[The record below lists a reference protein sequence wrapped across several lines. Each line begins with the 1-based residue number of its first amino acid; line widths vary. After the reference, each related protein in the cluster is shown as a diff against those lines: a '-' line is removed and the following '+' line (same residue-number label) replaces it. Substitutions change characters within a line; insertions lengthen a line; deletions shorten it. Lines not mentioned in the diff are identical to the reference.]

1 MNGILLI
8 NKPKNFTSFDVV
20 AKLRRIFKIKKI
32 GHAGTLDP
40 MATGVLPILLGNATK
55 IQELLQNSDKEYL
68 ATFKLV
74 LTTDTL
80 DITGKVLS
88 ESVVNVSLDD
98 IKNILPKFCGEINQV
113 PPMFSAI
120 KKNGI
125 KLYDLARKGISI
137 KRDPRLVTINSI
149 DLIDFDGDI
158 IKILVS
164 CSKGTYIRSLCSDI
178 GNNLGCGAVLTELSR
193 TKACS
198 FSIDDCLTLEELE
211 KLYKENTLS
220 NKLIPIPLALKY
232 YKKISITAPQASR
245 FKNGGPLDLN
255 RLNINYFDA
264 NEIFQVFFEDQFLGL
279 GIINLKKN
287 QLDIFKLL
295 FT

>member
-68 ATFKLV
+68 ATFKLG

-255 RLNINYFDA
+255 RLNINYF
-264 NEIFQVFFEDQFLGL
+264 
-279 GIINLKKN
+279 KN
-287 QLDIFKLL
+287 AFMYSNYSTKADFS
-295 FT
+295 

>member
-68 ATFKLV
+68 ATFKLG

>member
-68 ATFKLV
+68 ATFKLG

-149 DLIDFDGDI
+149 DLTDFDGDI

-279 GIINLKKN
+279 GIINLQKN

>member
-68 ATFKLV
+68 ATFKLG

-287 QLDIFKLL
+287 PLDIFKLL

>member
-68 ATFKLV
+68 ATFKLG

-279 GIINLKKN
+279 GIINSQKN